1 VKGKAGRLNASEPL
15 MMPRH
20 VTASRV
26 GCGARGAGTEPLRG
40 GKRRLWDAT
49 SSRGT
54 PLFPGY
60 RRQPPQPDLVR
71 AQRDNPVGVRAL
83 VGVPVA
89 RP

>member
-1 VKGKAGRLNASEPL
+1 VKGKTGRLNASEPL

-20 VTASRV
+20 VTAPRMGSEE
-26 GCGARGAGTEPLRG
+26 RGAGTEPLRG

-49 SSRGT
+49 SSRRT

-60 RRQPPQPDLVR
+60 RRQPPQSNLVR
-71 AQRDNPVGVRAL
+71 VQRDNPVEVQAP